1 MIGGCFMHG
10 KFNNDGRANG
20 EHLASI
26 YPDMETALLGKFEDF
41 VMKSARETEVK
52 EAKCDQGLM
61 L

>member
-1 MIGGCFMHG
+1 MHG
-10 KFNNDGRANG
+10 KFNNDGRATG
-20 EHLASI
+20 DHLASI

-41 VMKSARETEVK
+41 VMKSARETEVR